1 LIRSNDVILQFPLPH
16 TKIIFK
22 FHLVKQSTYY
32 LFLFIGLFLGGMS
45 DIFAQRVIL
54 KDSTQSRVIK
64 SDSITQSQDLQ
75 TTVYYSAADSTIL
88 DAANQ
93 VVHLYGKAKVKYGE
107 ISLEANYIRLDWET
121 NEVFAKGTFDSTSHQ
136 MEGLPVFTQGGDKYD
151 SDEIRYNFK
160 SKRAAIKGIVT
171 QQGEGY
177 VQGKTVKKDEE
188 ENLYIRNAI
197 YTTCNLSHPHFHI
210 NASKIKVVGKKEII
224 SGPFHFELNDI
235 PLPIGLPFGFFPYS
249 QPKEA
254 GKSGILFPT
263 YGEEPT
269 GRGFYLREGGYYW
282 AASEN
287 IGIRFTG
294 QIYSKG
300 GWGLGA
306 NSQYNK
312 RYRYAGSFNL
322 AFNRNSNGA
331 EFNPT
336 KRTDFALQWSHS
348 PRSIGNS
355 SFSASVNIASNSYN
369 QFNTYS
375 TQQYLSNTI
384 GSSVQYTKNIG
395 QIIRSGVSLRIN
407 QNTTTRVF
415 DAGTEFNF
423 GLNQFQ
429 PFKRKNAIGD
439 RFMDQFR
446 LGLDFSGSISLTN
459 QVSDPYTRYEFDV
472 YPRETNSQRGIIQK
486 PFLPTSADDL
496 PPGVVPV
503 NASTIPMLW
512 EKAQTKFQYSV
523 PLSLP
528 NIKITPYINLTPG
541 VSLSGNMYTRS
552 YKYTY
557 MPVDSTVRIDTVGG
571 LPKFNSQLSF
581 SASMNTRMYGTA
593 RFNKG
598 RVEALRHT
606 MVPSIS
612 LSYAPDVSDPSL
624 GYFQDVRINN
634 RKFINTSG
642 VEQIG
647 DIRRISSYDP
657 RTLSYGGATGAI
669 SFGLQ
674 NTLEA
679 KLKTKSDTATK
690 QSEKIN
696 LIDNFGINGSYN
708 LLAKEYPLS
717 NLNFNANSRVREF
730 DINVGGS
737 IDPYLYVQDKSFFDM
752 GRRTTD
758 LMFSKGEGLGRL
770 QGFNLSV
777 GRRFAPSKT
786 KEKTSKEGTES
797 QLRQINRNM
806 DDYVDWNVPWTFS
819 FSYQFS
825 YSRMGLAAA
834 QKIAGLTFQGELSL
848 SEKWKFSVSSG
859 YDFKFNGMTYTNMS
873 VHRDLHCWE
882 MNFNWTPIA
891 SPFYGRASNYSFDLR
906 VKSSLLQDLKLSRRR
921 SFYDKGGF

>member
-1 LIRSNDVILQFPLPH
+1 MI
-16 TKIIFK
+16 KK
-22 FHLVKQSTYY
+22 STYY
-32 LFLFIGLFLGGMS
+32 LLLCIGLLFVIPTLH
-45 DIFAQRVIL
+45 AQRVIL
-54 KDSTQSRVIK
+54 ADSTQK
-64 SDSITQSQDLQ
+64 KLAKPDSLSQQQDLQ
-75 TTVYYSAADSTIL
+75 TTVFYSAVDSTVL
-88 DAANQ
+88 DSDKQ
-93 VVHLYGKAKVKYGE
+93 VVHLYGNAKVKYGE
-107 ISLEANYIRLDWET
+107 ISLESSYIRLDWDK
-121 NEVFAKGTFDSTSHQ
+121 NEVYAIGQYDSTAHK
-136 MEGLPVFTQGGDKYD
+136 MAGLPVFTQGADKYD

-160 SKRAAIKGIVT
+160 TKRAAIKGIVT
-171 QQGEGY
+171 QQGEGF

-188 ENLYIRNAI
+188 DNLYIRNAI

-210 NASKIKVVGKKEII
+210 KASKIKVVGKKEII

-254 GKSGILFPT
+254 GKSGILIPT

-282 AASEN
+282 AASEH

-312 RYRYAGSFNL
+312 RYRYAGSFNV
-322 AFNRNSNGA
+322 AFNRNSNGD

-336 KRTDFALQWSHS
+336 KRTDFALQWSHT
-348 PRSIGNS
+348 PRSLGNS

-369 QFNTYS
+369 QYNNFN

-384 GSSVQYTKNIG
+384 GSSVQYTKNVG
-395 QIIRSGVSLRIN
+395 QIFRSSISLRIN
-407 QNTTTRVF
+407 QNTTTRIF
-415 DAGTEFNF
+415 DAGTEFSL

-429 PFKRKNAIGD
+429 PFKRKSSVGD

-446 LGLDFSGSISLTN
+446 LGLDFSGGISMTN
-459 QVSDPYTRYEFDV
+459 QIADPYTRYEFDV

-486 PFLPTSADDL
+486 PFIPSNADDL
-496 PPGVVPV
+496 PPGVVAV

-512 EKAQTKFQYSV
+512 EKAQTKFNYSL
-523 PLSLP
+523 PISLP
-528 NIKITPYINLTPG
+528 NIKLNRYINITPGI
-541 VSLSGNMYTRS
+541 SWSGNMYTRS

-557 MPVDSTVRIDTVGG
+557 MKSDSTVRIDTVGG
-571 LPKFNSQLSF
+571 LPKFNSQISF
-581 SASMNTRMYGTA
+581 SASMNTRVFGTA
-593 RFNKG
+593 RFKKG
-598 RVEALRHT
+598 RLEALRHT

-612 LSYAPDVSDPSL
+612 VSYMPDYSDPAY

-634 RKFINTSG
+634 RKFINAEG
-642 VEQIG
+642 VEQVG
-647 DIRRISSYDP
+647 DIRRLSTFDP
-657 RTLSYGGATGAI
+657 RILSYGGASGAI
-669 SFGLQ
+669 SFGIQ

-690 QSEKIN
+690 QNEKIS

-717 NLNFNANSRVREF
+717 NIGFNANSRVKEF
-730 DINVGGS
+730 DINIGGS
-737 IDPYLYVQDKSFFDM
+737 IDPYSYVKDAAFFDM
-752 GRRTTD
+752 GRRTNEY
-758 LMFSKGEGLGRL
+758 MFGKGEGLGRL
-770 QGFNLSV
+770 QSFNLSI
-777 GRRFAPSKT
+777 GRRFAPSTAK
-786 KEKTSKEGTES
+786 KPKTSEMGS
-797 QLRQINRNM
+797 DAQLKQINRNM
-806 DDYVDWNVPWTFS
+806 EDYVDWNVPWTFS

-825 YSRMGLAAA
+825 YNRMGLADP
-834 QKIAGLTFQGELSL
+834 QKISGLTFQGDVSI

-859 YDFKFNGMTYTNMS
+859 YDFKYSGLTYTNMS

-891 SPFYGRASNYSFDLR
+891 SPFFGRASNYSFDLR
-906 VKSSLLQDLKLSRRR
+906 VKSSLLQDLKISRRR

>member
-1 LIRSNDVILQFPLPH
+1 LFCTLPE
-16 TKIIFK
+16 
-22 FHLVKQSTYY
+22 LR
-32 LFLFIGLFLGGMS
+32 
-45 DIFAQRVIL
+45 AQRVIL
-54 KDSTQSRVIK
+54 ADSTQK
-64 SDSITQSQDLQ
+64 SLAKTDTVAKSQDLQ
-75 TTVYYSAADSTIL
+75 TTVFYSAVDSTVL
-88 DAANQ
+88 DADKQ
-93 VVHLYGKAKVKYGE
+93 VVHLYGNAKVKYGE
-107 ISLEANYIRLDWET
+107 ISLESSYIRLDWDK
-121 NEVFAKGTFDSTSHQ
+121 NEVYAIGRYDSTSHK
-136 MEGLPVFTQGGDKYD
+136 MEGLPVFTQGSDKYD

-160 SKRAAIKGIVT
+160 TKRAAIKGIVT
-171 QQGEGY
+171 QQGEGF

-188 ENLYIRNAI
+188 DNLYIRNAI

-210 NASKIKVVGKKEII
+210 KASKIKVVGKKEII

-249 QPKEA
+249 QPREA
-254 GKSGILFPT
+254 GKSGILVPT

-312 RYRYAGSFNL
+312 RYRYTGSFNL
-322 AFNRNSNGA
+322 AFNRNSNGD

-348 PRSIGNS
+348 PRSLGNS

-369 QFNTYS
+369 QYNNFN

-395 QIIRSGVSLRIN
+395 QTFRSSISLRIN

-415 DAGTEFNF
+415 DAGTEFSL

-429 PFKRKNAIGD
+429 PFKRKSSVGD

-446 LGLDFSGSISLTN
+446 VGLDFSGGISMTN
-459 QVSDPYTRYEFDV
+459 QISDPYTRYEFDV

-486 PFLPTSADDL
+486 PFIPTGANDL
-496 PPGVVPV
+496 PPGVIAVD
-503 NASTIPMLW
+503 ASTIPLLW
-512 EKAQTKFQYSV
+512 EKAQTKFNYSI
-523 PLSLP
+523 PISLP
-528 NIKITPYINLTPG
+528 NIKLNRYINVTPG
-541 VSLSGNMYTRS
+541 VSWSGNMYTRS

-557 MPVDSTVRIDTVGG
+557 MKSDSTVRIDTVGG
-571 LPKFNSQLSF
+571 LPKFNSQISF
-581 SASMNTRMYGTA
+581 SASMNTRLFGTA
-593 RFNKG
+593 RFKKG
-598 RVEALRHT
+598 RLEALRHT

-612 LSYAPDVSDPSL
+612 VSYTPDYSDPTY

-634 RKFINTSG
+634 RKFINAAG
-642 VEQIG
+642 EEQIG
-647 DIRRISSYDP
+647 DIRRISTFDP
-657 RTLSYGGATGAI
+657 RILSYGGASGAI
-669 SFGLQ
+669 SFGIQ
-674 NTLEA
+674 NSLEA

-690 QSEKIN
+690 QNEKLS

-708 LLAKEYPLS
+708 FLAKEYPLS
-717 NLNFNANSRVREF
+717 NIGFTANSRVKEF
-730 DINVGGS
+730 DINIGGS
-737 IDPYLYVQDKSFFDM
+737 LDPYSYVQDKAFFDM
-752 GRRTTD
+752 GRRTNEY
-758 LMFSKGEGLGRL
+758 MFSKGEGLGRL
-770 QGFNLSV
+770 QSFNLSI
-777 GRRFAPSKT
+777 GRRFAPSTAK
-786 KEKTSKEGTES
+786 KPKTSELGSEA
-797 QLRQINRNM
+797 QLKQINRNM

-825 YSRMGLAAA
+825 YNRMGLADP
-834 QKIAGLTFQGELSL
+834 QKISGLTFQGDVSL

-859 YDFKFNGMTYTNMS
+859 YDFKYSGLTYTNMS

-891 SPFYGRASNYSFDLR
+891 SPFFGRASNYSFDLR
-906 VKSSLLQDLKLSRRR
+906 VKSSLLQDLKISRRR

>member
-1 LIRSNDVILQFPLPH
+1 MN
-16 TKIIFK
+16 
-22 FHLVKQSTYY
+22 
-32 LFLFIGLFLGGMS
+32 
-45 DIFAQRVIL
+45 AQRVIL
-54 KDSTQSRVIK
+54 ADSTQKNLAK
-64 SDSITQSQDLQ
+64 SDSLAKQQQDLQ
-75 TTVYYSAADSTIL
+75 TTVFYSAVDSTVL
-88 DAANQ
+88 DADKQ
-93 VVHLYGKAKVKYGE
+93 VVHLYGNAKVKYGD
-107 ISLEANYIRLDWET
+107 ISLESSYIRLDWDK
-121 NEVFAKGTFDSTSHQ
+121 NEVYAIGKYDSTSHK
-136 MEGLPVFTQGGDKYD
+136 MNGLPVFTQGADKYD

-160 SKRAAIKGIVT
+160 TKRAAIKGIVT
-171 QQGEGY
+171 QQGEGF

-188 ENLYIRNAI
+188 DNLYIRNAI

-210 NASKIKVVGKKEII
+210 KASKIKVVGKKEII

-254 GKSGILFPT
+254 GKSGILIPT
-263 YGEEPT
+263 YGEEPS

-282 AASEN
+282 AASEH

-312 RYRYAGSFNL
+312 RYRYAGSFNV
-322 AFNRNSNGA
+322 AFNRNSNGD

-348 PRSIGNS
+348 PRSLGNS

-369 QFNTYS
+369 QYNNFN

-395 QIIRSGVSLRIN
+395 QTFRSSISLRIN

-415 DAGTEFNF
+415 DAGTEFSL

-429 PFKRKNAIGD
+429 PFKRKSSVGD

-446 LGLDFSGSISLTN
+446 VGLDFSGGISLTN
-459 QVSDPYTRYEFDV
+459 QIEDPYTRYEFDV
-472 YPRETNSQRGIIQK
+472 YPRSTNSQRGIIQK
-486 PFLPTSADDL
+486 PFIPTNADDL
-496 PPGVVPV
+496 PPGVVAV

-512 EKAQTKFQYSV
+512 EKAQTKFNYSL
-523 PLSLP
+523 PISLP
-528 NIKITPYINLTPG
+528 NIKLNRYINVTPG
-541 VSLSGNMYTRS
+541 ISWSGNMYTRS

-557 MPVDSTVRIDTVGG
+557 MKSDSTVRIDTVGG
-571 LPKFNSQLSF
+571 LPKFNSQISF
-581 SASMNTRMYGTA
+581 SASMNTRVFGTA
-593 RFNKG
+593 RFKKG
-598 RVEALRHT
+598 RLEALRHT
-606 MVPSIS
+606 MVPTVSV
-612 LSYAPDVSDPSL
+612 SYTPDYSDPAY

-634 RKFINTSG
+634 RKFINAEG
-642 VEQIG
+642 VEQVG
-647 DIRRISSYDP
+647 DIRRISTFDP
-657 RTLSYGGATGAI
+657 RILSYGGASGAI
-669 SFGLQ
+669 SFGIQ

-690 QSEKIN
+690 QNEKIS

-717 NLNFNANSRVREF
+717 NIGFNANSRVKEF
-730 DINVGGS
+730 DINIGGS
-737 IDPYLYVQDKSFFDM
+737 VDPYSYVQDAAFFDM
-752 GRRTTD
+752 GRRTNEY
-758 LMFSKGEGLGRL
+758 MFSKGEGLGRL
-770 QGFNLSV
+770 QSFNLSI
-777 GRRFAPSKT
+777 GRRFAPSAAK
-786 KEKTSKEGTES
+786 KPKTSEMGSEA
-797 QLRQINRNM
+797 QLKQINRNM

-825 YSRMGLAAA
+825 YNRMGLADP
-834 QKIAGLTFQGELSL
+834 QKISGLTFQGDVSL

-859 YDFKFNGMTYTNMS
+859 YDFKYSGLTYTNMS

-891 SPFYGRASNYSFDLR
+891 SPFFGRASNYSFDLR
-906 VKSSLLQDLKLSRRR
+906 VKSSLLQDLKISRRR

>member
-1 LIRSNDVILQFPLPH
+1 MGI
-16 TKIIFK
+16 
-22 FHLVKQSTYY
+22 
-32 LFLFIGLFLGGMS
+32 FIGLT
-45 DIFAQRVIL
+45 DVRAQRVISGDSIIKSISP
-54 KDSTQSRVIK
+54 KDSLSKKT
-64 SDSITQSQDLQ
+64 DLE
-75 TTVYYSAADSTIL
+75 TTVFYSAIDSTVL
-88 DAANQ
+88 DAEKQ
-93 VVHLYGKAKVKYGE
+93 VVNLYGGAKLKYGN
-107 ISLEANYIRLDWET
+107 IALEADYIRLDWSK
-121 NEVFAKGTFDSTSHQ
+121 NEVFAKGTLDTATKKII
-136 MEGLPVFTQGGDKYD
+136 GLPVFTQGQDKYD
-151 SDEIRYNFK
+151 SEEVRYNFK
-160 SKRAAIKGIVT
+160 SKRASIKAIVT
-171 QQGEGY
+171 QQGEGF

-188 ENLYIRNAI
+188 DNLYIRNAI
-197 YTTCNLSHPHFHI
+197 YTTCNLTHPHFHI
-210 NASKIKVVGKKEII
+210 KASKIKVVGKKEII

-254 GKSGILFPT
+254 GKSGIIVPT
-263 YGEEPT
+263 YGEEPS

-287 IGIRFTG
+287 IGVRFTG

-312 RYRYAGSFNL
+312 RYRFAGSFNL
-322 AFNRNSNGA
+322 AFNRNTNGD
-331 EFNPT
+331 EFSPT

-348 PRSIGNS
+348 PQSRGNS

-369 QFNTYS
+369 QFNNYNS
-375 TQQYLSNTI
+375 QQYLSNTI

-395 QIIRSGVSLRIN
+395 QTIRTGISLRIN

-429 PFKRKNAIGD
+429 PFKRKNSLGD
-439 RFMDQFR
+439 QFLDQFR
-446 LGLDFSGSISLTN
+446 LGLDFSGGISMTN

-486 PFLPTSADDL
+486 PFLPKTMDDL
-496 PPGVVPV
+496 PPGVIPV
-503 NASTIPMLW
+503 DASTLPLLW
-512 EKAQTKFQYSV
+512 EKAQTKFNYSI

-528 NIKITPYINLTPG
+528 NLKLNKYVNLTPG
-541 VSLSGNMYTRS
+541 VSWSGNMYTRS

-557 MPVDSTVRIDTVGG
+557 MKSDSTVRIDTVGG
-571 LPKFNSQLSF
+571 VPKFNSQLSF
-581 SASMNTRMYGTA
+581 SASMNTRIYGTL
-593 RFNKG
+593 RFKKG
-598 RVEALRHT
+598 RLEALRHT
-606 MVPSIS
+606 IAPSFS
-612 LSYAPDVSDPSL
+612 LSYTPDYSDTTY
-624 GYFQDVRINN
+624 GYYQDVRINN
-634 RKFINTSG
+634 RKFINNEG
-642 VEQIG
+642 VEQVG
-647 DIRRISSYDP
+647 DIRRISTFDP
-657 RTLSYGGATGAI
+657 RQMSYGGASGSI

-690 QSEKIN
+690 QNEKITI
-696 LIDNFGINGSYN
+696 LDNFGINGSYN

-717 NLNFNANSRVREF
+717 NLNFNANSRVSEF

-737 IDPYLYVQDKSFFDM
+737 FDPYLYVKDNSFFEV
-752 GRRTTD
+752 GRRTPD
-758 LMFSKGEGLGRL
+758 LMLSQGEGLARL
-770 QGFNLSV
+770 TALNLSI
-777 GRRFAPSKT
+777 GRRFAPAKA
-786 KEKTSKEGTES
+786 KDVKTSTIASEA
-797 QLRQINRNM
+797 QMRQINRNI

-825 YSRMGLAAA
+825 MNRMGLAAA
-834 QKIAGLTFQGELSL
+834 QQISGLTFQGDLSL
-848 SEKWKFSVSSG
+848 TEKWKFSMSSG
-859 YDFKFNGMTYTNMS
+859 YDFKYSGLTYTNMS

-882 MNFNWTPIA
+882 LNFNWTPIA

-906 VKSSLLQDLKLSRRR
+906 VKSSLLQELKISRRR

>member
-1 LIRSNDVILQFPLPH
+1 MI
-16 TKIIFK
+16 KK
-22 FHLVKQSTYY
+22 STYY
-32 LFLFIGLFLGGMS
+32 LLLSWALFCTLPELR
-45 DIFAQRVIL
+45 AQRVIL
-54 KDSTQSRVIK
+54 ADSTQK
-64 SDSITQSQDLQ
+64 SLAKTDTVAKSQDLQ
-75 TTVYYSAADSTIL
+75 TTVFYSAVDSTVL
-88 DAANQ
+88 DADKQ
-93 VVHLYGKAKVKYGE
+93 VVHLYGNAKVKYGE
-107 ISLEANYIRLDWET
+107 ISLESSYIRLDWDK
-121 NEVFAKGTFDSTSHQ
+121 NEVYAIGRYDSTSHK
-136 MEGLPVFTQGGDKYD
+136 MEGLPVFTQGSDKYD

-160 SKRAAIKGIVT
+160 TKRAAIKGIVT
-171 QQGEGY
+171 QQGEGF

-188 ENLYIRNAI
+188 DNLYIRNAI

-210 NASKIKVVGKKEII
+210 KASKIKVVGKKEII

-249 QPKEA
+249 QPREA
-254 GKSGILFPT
+254 GKSGILVPT

-312 RYRYAGSFNL
+312 RYRYTGSFNL
-322 AFNRNSNGA
+322 AFNRNSNGD

-348 PRSIGNS
+348 PRSLGNS

-369 QFNTYS
+369 QYNNFN

-395 QIIRSGVSLRIN
+395 QTFRSSISLRIN

-415 DAGTEFNF
+415 DAGTEFSL

-429 PFKRKNAIGD
+429 PFKRKSSIGD

-446 LGLDFSGSISLTN
+446 VGLDFSGGISMTN

-486 PFLPTSADDL
+486 PFIPTSADDL
-496 PPGVVPV
+496 PPGVIPV
-503 NASTIPMLW
+503 DASTIPLLW
-512 EKAQTKFQYSV
+512 EKAQTKFNYSI
-523 PLSLP
+523 PISLP
-528 NIKITPYINLTPG
+528 NIKLNRYINVTPG
-541 VSLSGNMYTRS
+541 VSWSGNMYTRS

-557 MPVDSTVRIDTVGG
+557 MKSDSTVRIDTVGG
-571 LPKFNSQLSF
+571 LPKFNSQISF
-581 SASMNTRMYGTA
+581 SASMNTRLFGTA
-593 RFNKG
+593 RFKKG
-598 RVEALRHT
+598 RLEALRHT

-612 LSYAPDVSDPSL
+612 VSYTPDYSDPTY

-634 RKFINTSG
+634 RKFINAAG
-642 VEQIG
+642 EEQIG
-647 DIRRISSYDP
+647 DIRRISTFDP
-657 RTLSYGGATGAI
+657 RILSYGGASGAI
-669 SFGLQ
+669 SFGIQ
-674 NTLEA
+674 NSLEA

-690 QSEKIN
+690 QNEKLS

-708 LLAKEYPLS
+708 FLAKEYPLS
-717 NLNFNANSRVREF
+717 NIGFTANSRVKEF
-730 DINVGGS
+730 DINIGGS
-737 IDPYLYVQDKSFFDM
+737 LDPYSYVQDKAFFDM
-752 GRRTTD
+752 GRRTNEY
-758 LMFSKGEGLGRL
+758 MFSKGEGLGRL
-770 QGFNLSV
+770 QSFNLSI
-777 GRRFAPSKT
+777 GRRFAPSAAK
-786 KEKTSKEGTES
+786 KPKTSELGSEA
-797 QLRQINRNM
+797 QLKQINRNM

-825 YSRMGLAAA
+825 YNRMGLADP
-834 QKIAGLTFQGELSL
+834 QKISGLTFQGDVSL

-859 YDFKFNGMTYTNMS
+859 YDFKYSGLTYTNMS

-891 SPFYGRASNYSFDLR
+891 SPFFGRASNYSFDLR
-906 VKSSLLQDLKLSRRR
+906 VKSSLLQDLKISRRR

>member
-1 LIRSNDVILQFPLPH
+1 
-16 TKIIFK
+16 
-22 FHLVKQSTYY
+22 
-32 LFLFIGLFLGGMS
+32 M
-45 DIFAQRVIL
+45 A
-54 KDSTQSRVIK
+54 DSTQK
-64 SDSITQSQDLQ
+64 SLAKTDTVAKSQDLQ
-75 TTVYYSAADSTIL
+75 TTVFYSAVDSTVL
-88 DAANQ
+88 DADKQ
-93 VVHLYGKAKVKYGE
+93 VVHLYGNAKVKYGE
-107 ISLEANYIRLDWET
+107 ISLESSYIRLDWDK
-121 NEVFAKGTFDSTSHQ
+121 NEVYAIGRYDSTSHK
-136 MEGLPVFTQGGDKYD
+136 MEGLPVFTQGSDKYD

-160 SKRAAIKGIVT
+160 TKRAAIKGIVT
-171 QQGEGY
+171 QQGEGF

-188 ENLYIRNAI
+188 DNLYIRNAI

-210 NASKIKVVGKKEII
+210 KASKIKVVGKKEII

-249 QPKEA
+249 QPREA
-254 GKSGILFPT
+254 GKSGILVPT

-312 RYRYAGSFNL
+312 RYRYTGSFNL
-322 AFNRNSNGA
+322 AFNRNSNGD

-348 PRSIGNS
+348 PRSLGNS

-369 QFNTYS
+369 QYNNFN

-395 QIIRSGVSLRIN
+395 QTFRSSISLRIN

-415 DAGTEFNF
+415 DAGTEFSL

-429 PFKRKNAIGD
+429 PFKRKSSVGD

-446 LGLDFSGSISLTN
+446 VGLDFSGGISMTN
-459 QVSDPYTRYEFDV
+459 QISDPYTRYEFDV

-486 PFLPTSADDL
+486 PFIPTGANDL
-496 PPGVVPV
+496 PPGVIAVD
-503 NASTIPMLW
+503 ASTIPLLW
-512 EKAQTKFQYSV
+512 EKAQTKFNYSI
-523 PLSLP
+523 PISLP
-528 NIKITPYINLTPG
+528 NIKLNRYINVTPG
-541 VSLSGNMYTRS
+541 VSWSGNMYTRS

-557 MPVDSTVRIDTVGG
+557 MKSDSTVRIDTVGG
-571 LPKFNSQLSF
+571 LPKFNSQISF
-581 SASMNTRMYGTA
+581 SASMNTRLFGTA
-593 RFNKG
+593 RFKKG
-598 RVEALRHT
+598 RLEALRHT

-612 LSYAPDVSDPSL
+612 VSYTPDYSDPTY

-634 RKFINTSG
+634 RKFINAAG
-642 VEQIG
+642 EEQIG
-647 DIRRISSYDP
+647 DIRRISTFDP
-657 RTLSYGGATGAI
+657 RILSYGGASGAI
-669 SFGLQ
+669 SFGIQ
-674 NTLEA
+674 NSLEA

-690 QSEKIN
+690 QNEKLS

-708 LLAKEYPLS
+708 FLAKEYPLS
-717 NLNFNANSRVREF
+717 NIGFTANSRVKEF
-730 DINVGGS
+730 DINIGGS
-737 IDPYLYVQDKSFFDM
+737 LDPYSYVQDKAFFDM
-752 GRRTTD
+752 GRRTNEY
-758 LMFSKGEGLGRL
+758 MFSKGEGLGRL
-770 QGFNLSV
+770 QSFNLSI
-777 GRRFAPSKT
+777 GRRFAPSTAK
-786 KEKTSKEGTES
+786 KPKTSELGSEA
-797 QLRQINRNM
+797 QLKQINRNM

-825 YSRMGLAAA
+825 YNRMGLADP
-834 QKIAGLTFQGELSL
+834 QKISGLTFQGDVSL

-859 YDFKFNGMTYTNMS
+859 YDFKYSGLTYTNMS

-891 SPFYGRASNYSFDLR
+891 SPFFGRASNYSFDLR
-906 VKSSLLQDLKLSRRR
+906 VKSSLLQDLKISRRR